1 MDGFGLFRIH
11 SSPWNKTNLGVDMK
25 KYLLSLS
32 LILTSLSS
40 FAAKTTVQNGE
51 TVDITVSNCSA
62 GYYADAAVKPQSD
75 SQLSLQ
81 VTCKPYICAYRKR
94 GSRPINAR
102 SDSWIIFQ
110 AKASDINEDTNL
122 GKKIYFNFSN
132 TVLVERVDGSN
143 NRNNVLQKLNAEGK
157 CGSFLRVEDNE
168 VSL

>member
-1 MDGFGLFRIH
+1 
-11 SSPWNKTNLGVDMK
+11 MK

-40 FAAKTTVQNGE
+40 FAAQTTVQNGE
-51 TVDITVSNCSA
+51 TVDVTVSNCAA
-62 GYYADAAVKPQSD
+62 GYYADASVKPQSD
-75 SQLSLQ
+75 SQLSLK
-81 VTCKPYICAYRKR
+81 VACKPYICAYRKT
-94 GSRPINAR
+94 GLRPMNLR

-110 AKASDINEDTNL
+110 AKDSDIVDTMNL
-122 GKKIYFNFSN
+122 GKKIYFNSSH
-132 TVLVERVDGSN
+132 TVLVNRVDGSN